1 MGNEAAVRQRQNRIC
16 ESSPGAWG
24 SYGAF
29 GWRGCVGIL
38 ESTGDI
44 GDIGDMKDINLA
56 DLPDPQELFKRL
68 STIIERYNDP
78 DLIQQITEN
87 IDKDPGQLA
96 RKQLGIQNE

>member
-1 MGNEAAVRQRQNRIC
+1 MVSTTRFIIYGGLVAFAIVLWLQSRRH
-16 ESSPGAWG
+16 ES
-24 SYGAF
+24 F
-29 GWRGCVGIL
+29 V
-38 ESTGDI
+38 DI

-78 DLIQQITEN
+78 DMIQQITEN